1 MHCKS
6 KRKSK
11 RKNKE
16 RRSKNG
22 GLRKLGL
29 AKTLVKAAVPFGLLA
44 LQRHTK
50 RRRSRK
56 GRRSSKNKSR
66 RR

>member
-1 MHCKS
+1 MGSCKGGNS
-6 KRKSK
+6 QKKRK
-11 RKNKE
+11 
-16 RRSKNG
+16 RRG
-22 GLRKLGL
+22 GMRKLGL

-56 GRRSSKNKSR
+56 GKKSR
-66 RR
+66 RSRGSRRR

>member
-1 MHCKS
+1 MNCKS
-6 KRKSK
+6 KR
-11 RKNKE
+11 NKK
-16 RRSKNG
+16 RRSRKG

-29 AKTLVKAAVPFGLLA
+29 AKTLVKAAVPFGLIA

-56 GRRSSKNKSR
+56 GKRSSKNKSR